1 MIKHEFP
8 IYIWPR
14 TCRWPAST
22 WFPFLQQSLTQRY
35 KIHSMF
41 NLKMKWSCKRLTGC
55 TYKHPALYIHVCT
68 LPPKD
73 PKGPS
78 LSQFRFP
85 LKSHWTVSVASR
97 AKKSSELI
105 PFDHSFL
112 SPPREPW
119 FPDAVFSL
127 LVMQISINSFSVN
140 FIGCSNILVS
150 IEAVVS
156 KFPVDLSLNSL
167 LDIPGCRVS

>member
-8 IYIWPR
+8 IYIRPR

-41 NLKMKWSCKRLTGC
+41 NLKMKWSCERLV
-55 TYKHPALYIHVCT
+55 HSASQRPQ
-68 LPPKD
+68 
-73 PKGPS
+73 GPS

-105 PFDHSFL
+105 PFDQSFL
-112 SPPREPW
+112 PISTERTMISWCCLLPFKSCKYWLTPLLISLVVLTFYYELKLLSP
-119 FPDAVFSL
+119 
-127 LVMQISINSFSVN
+127 SFLWNWV
-140 FIGCSNILVS
+140 
-150 IEAVVS
+150 
-156 KFPVDLSLNSL
+156 
-167 LDIPGCRVS
+167 